1 MSTFNEIRDRMVANH
16 RFVTTQLELTYRCNY
31 HCLHCYCVEQPERPE
46 LSTEA
51 FKNVIDQLYGLGCM
65 NITFTG
71 GEAIIRKDFFEL
83 ATYARSKRF
92 VIRLFSNGHLLD
104 GGRLENLLELKPI
117 SVDISLY
124 GASDRTYAA
133 VTGDGERYSR
143 VKRNIEKLAE
153 RGQRVIVKIPLMHE
167 SYHDL
172 DRMIRWCREIGVP
185 YLTDVWMT
193 PKDDGSV
200 KPTNHAL
207 TDDEL
212 RDFFSRYGTRA
223 KNLVRH
229 DDEAICTAAC
239 SSPIISPNGDVFA
252 CTQNKLPAGNVLN
265 QPLAEIWKDSPWLR
279 EVRSVKWHRFTE
291 CHTCEFRET
300 CFICPAISLYE
311 NGRLEGPNSHAC
323 RVARIRHELGQ
334 V

>member
-1 MSTFNEIRDRMVANH
+1 MVARN

-31 HCLHCYCVEQPERPE
+31 HCVHCYCVDQPVREE
-46 LSTEA
+46 LSTEE
-51 FKNVIDQLYGLGCM
+51 FRNVIDQLWELGCM

-83 ATYARSKRF
+83 ARYARERRF

-104 GGRLENLLELKPI
+104 GDRLEQLLELKPI

-124 GASDRTYAA
+124 GASDATYEA
-133 VTGDGERYSR
+133 VTGSGERYGR
-143 VKRNIEKLAE
+143 VKRNVETLVE

-172 DRMIRWCREIGVP
+172 EKMLAWCNEIGVP

-193 PKDDGSV
+193 PKDDGST
-200 KPTNHAL
+200 KPTLHAL
-207 TDDEL
+207 TDGEM
-212 RDFFSRYGTRA
+212 RDFFTRYGGKA
-223 KNLVRH
+223 KKLVRH
-229 DDEAICTAAC
+229 DEEAICTSAC
-239 SSPIISPNGDVFA
+239 SSPIVSPHGDVFA
-252 CTQNKLPAGNVLN
+252 CTQNKLPAGNIRE
-265 QPLAEIWKDSPWLR
+265 QPLAAIWKDSHWLK
-279 EVRSVKWHRFTE
+279 EVRDVKWHRFAE
-291 CHTCEFRET
+291 CRTCEFQDT
-300 CFICPAISLYE
+300 CFICPAISFYE

>member
-1 MSTFNEIRDRMVANH
+1 MSTFDDIREKMVA
-16 RFVTTQLELTYRCNY
+16 RKQFVTTQLELTYRCNY
-31 HCLHCYCVEQPERPE
+31 HCLHCYCVDQPERPE
-46 LSTEA
+46 LSTEE
-51 FKNVIDQLYGLGCM
+51 FKGVIDQLYNLGCM

-83 ATYARSKRF
+83 AAYARSKRF
-92 VIRLFSNGHLLD
+92 VIRLFSNGHLLE
-104 GGRLENLLELKPI
+104 GARLENLLELKPI

-124 GASDRTYAA
+124 GASEDTYET
-133 VTGDGERYSR
+133 VTGDRNRYGR
-143 VKRNIEKLAE
+143 VKANIERLVE

-167 SYHDL
+167 SFHDL
-172 DRMIRWCREIGVP
+172 EKMLAWCDEIGAP

-207 TDDEL
+207 TDDEM
-212 RDFFSRYGTRA
+212 RDFFRRYGTKA
-223 KNLVRH
+223 KKLVRH
-229 DDEAICTAAC
+229 DDEVICTSAC

-252 CTQNKLPAGNVLN
+252 CTQNKVPAGNIKN
-265 QPLAEIWKDSPWLR
+265 SSLAEIWKDSAWMKEIR
-279 EVRSVKWHRFTE
+279 DVKWHRFAE
-291 CHTCEFRET
+291 CRTCDFQET

-323 RVARIRHELGQ
+323 RVARIRNELGQ